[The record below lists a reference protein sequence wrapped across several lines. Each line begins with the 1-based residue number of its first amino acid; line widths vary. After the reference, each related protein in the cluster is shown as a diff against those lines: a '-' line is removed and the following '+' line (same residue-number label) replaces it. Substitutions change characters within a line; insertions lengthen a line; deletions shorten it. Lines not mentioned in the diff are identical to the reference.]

1 MDINDIFKISGAII
15 GSVGGAAVIII
26 GLSTWLGK
34 VWANRILEQDKLRYS
49 LELEKIK
56 NELKSETEKRN
67 FVFSLYFEGQFKLY
81 NDLWVSLSD
90 LQDGVELLWSEA
102 NSRNLRNFITV
113 LSKAKKQ
120 IRSSALLIEPD
131 HYKEI
136 MEVINNLESYR
147 IGKEKLISSRRN
159 IENVSEWEIQ
169 EIIEQNRNNRDR
181 IFSFVD
187 HMLNKM
193 RGQIG
198 GAN

>member
-49 LELEKIK
+49 SELEKIK

-81 NDLWVSLSD
+81 NDLWVSLSE
-90 LQDGVELLWSEA
+90 LQDGVELLWSKA

-136 MEVINNLESYR
+136 MEVINNLECYR
-147 IGKEKLISSRRN
+147 IGKEKLINSRRN

-181 IFSFVD
+181 IILFVD

-193 RGQIG
+193 REQIG
-198 GAN
+198 GAH

>member
-1 MDINDIFKISGAII
+1 MDINDIFKISGALI

-34 VWANRILEQDKLRYS
+34 VWANRILEEDKLRYS
-49 LELEKIK
+49 SELEKIK

-81 NDLWVSLSD
+81 NDLWVSLSE
-90 LQDGVELLWSEA
+90 LQDGVELLWSKA

-147 IGKEKLISSRRN
+147 IGKEKLINSRRN

-193 RGQIG
+193 REQIG
-198 GAN
+198 GAH